1 MADAKARQAQR
12 AAFVI
17 HGGTIMAV
25 MEAFGSPRREFYG
38 WQVKNGEGFL
48 TELRET
54 ADGILLELRRKTDSS
69 GKAADG

>member
-1 MADAKARQAQR
+1 
-12 AAFVI
+12 
-17 HGGTIMAV
+17 MAV